1 MSCNIPGWLWD
12 RTRTWTGPIM
22 GSNALFWCV
31 WRQQPCT
38 HGNKI
43 NKIFFKKITLACNSF
58 VCQDSYL
65 EEDIHRWTLK
75 RNALYTFIKHSA
87 AFLSSWEGRAS
98 WVWWCRSVI
107 SVLRR
112 LSQEDL
118 ELRICLA
125 AGGPIWKTKLQTSK
139 QQQLEKKRTKIILKG
154 KT

>member
-1 MSCNIPGWLWD
+1 
-12 RTRTWTGPIM
+12 
-22 GSNALFWCV
+22 
-31 WRQQPCT
+31 
-38 HGNKI
+38 
-43 NKIFFKKITLACNSF
+43 
-58 VCQDSYL
+58 
-65 EEDIHRWTLK
+65 
-75 RNALYTFIKHSA
+75 
-87 AFLSSWEGRAS
+87 
-98 WVWWCRSVI
+98 VWWCRSVI